1 LQIRRRAV
9 RSVLASGA
17 ALAAVATTVALA
29 PTASAAKQ
37 LNYVALG
44 DSYSAASGLFPADPT
59 ANPLCL
65 RSTLGYPK
73 IIAAATGAN
82 FTDVT
87 CGAATTDH
95 MTTSQYLG
103 VPAQFAALR
112 SDTDLVTLTIGGNDN
127 MTFLKAA
134 AACGTA
140 GMATLGFGSPCKNLY
155 GSTFVDEIR
164 TKTYPGIVNVLN
176 GIKAR
181 SPKAKVAIL
190 DYPQILPRD
199 NVGCYAKVPIARGD
213 ISYVNGIQDELNSA
227 VARAAAATGV
237 TLVKINAASQ
247 GHDVCKPAGVK
258 WNEPVLFGTNVLHP
272 NALGEQKMAEITRA
286 TLGL

>member
-1 LQIRRRAV
+1 MKLRRTPRKI
-9 RSVLASGA
+9 LASA
-17 ALAAVATTVALA
+17 AAVAAVAATLAMA
-29 PTASAAKQ
+29 PTATAGP

-44 DSYSAASGLFPADPT
+44 DSYSAASGLFPPDST

-73 IIAAATGAN
+73 IIAKATGAN
-82 FTDVT
+82 FTDAT
-87 CGAATTDH
+87 CGAATTAH
-95 MTTSQYLG
+95 MTTSQYPG
-103 VPAQFAALR
+103 VPAQFNALR
-112 SDTDLVTLTIGGNDN
+112 SDTDVVTLTIGGNDN

-140 GMATLGFGSPCKNLY
+140 GMATFGFGSPCKTMY
-155 GSTFVDEIR
+155 GSRFVNEIR
-164 TKTYPGIVNVLN
+164 TKTYPGLVNTLN

-181 SPKAKVAIL
+181 SPKARIAIL

-213 ISYVNGIQDELNSA
+213 ISYVNAIQDELNGA

-237 TLVKINAASQ
+237 TLVKVNAASQ
-247 GHDVCKPAGVK
+247 GKDVCKAPGVR

-272 NALGEQKMAEITRA
+272 NAFGEQKMAELTRA
-286 TLGL
+286 ALGL